1 MPRKR
6 FYTVKDAAQALG
18 LAESTI
24 RRAISRGVLPAHK
37 IGARLNVIEP
47 ADVERYRQ
55 ERLGNQGWVWR
66 RAPDYQ
72 PSRMALWARDYRARK
87 KAADMAR
94 GASERAK
101 TDSP

>member
-6 FYTVKDAAQALG
+6 FYTVKEAAQALG

-24 RRAISRGVLPAHK
+24 RRAISRGVLPARK
-37 IGARLNVIEP
+37 IGARLNIIEP

-55 ERLGNQGWVWR
+55 ERLGNQGWAWR

-72 PSRMALWARDYRARK
+72 PSRMALWARNYRARK
-87 KAADMAR
+87 KAARLLEANQKR
-94 GASERAK
+94 
-101 TDSP
+101 

>member
-6 FYTVKDAAQALG
+6 FYTVKEAAQALG

-24 RRAISRGVLPAHK
+24 RRAIARGVLPARK
-37 IGARLNVIEP
+37 IGARLNIIAP
-47 ADVERYRQ
+47 DDVERYRQ

-72 PSRMALWARDYRARK
+72 PSRMAVWARNYRTRRK
-87 KAADMAR
+87 K
-94 GASERAK
+94 E
-101 TDSP
+101 